1 MSQEHARLCDDDM
14 VTFSLSLFQT
24 TPTATTVEQVLLK
37 ILATA
42 LPQAQLAVN
51 PEGLVD
57 LQLRLGQQRPA
68 RLGLPPPEK
77 DFRPTMTL
85 AVGAPLVPEVT
96 SPEALATPVVLGIP
110 PTVADQVQP
119 QAAPPLPNTP

>member
-1 MSQEHARLCDDDM
+1 M
-14 VTFSLSLFQT
+14 
-24 TPTATTVEQVLLK
+24 LK

-42 LPQAQLAVN
+42 LPPAQLAVS

-85 AVGAPLVPEVT
+85 AVGAPLVPVPEVT
-96 SPEALATPVVLGIP
+96 SPEDLATPVVLAIP
-110 PTVADQVQP
+110 PTVGDRVQP